1 MMMNHYDNLV
11 QALQY
16 LSSVCDG
23 AQEQDGSGFNGLDS
37 GFGKSLA
44 EQSYSRQLSDGQIAA
59 AVKMVQKYR
68 GQVESAG
75 IQLPRESDFQI
86 ATETRIVQDGNSLLV
101 YAPATPKDAFW
112 AAINAVKTI
121 PGRKWEPNIDGKPW
135 RVPGAQVAMLR
146 ELFPDVDF
154 EFTAVSQPEP
164 EPVKIQPATITKNG
178 SGYQVKFPKNDA
190 DFADRL
196 DAVRNLPNRKWVMDG
211 GYWLVADIFGVET
224 LLKMH
229 SYKLDEATRQDLQAR
244 KAVAN
249 RSERPADFE
258 VPGVHGTPY
267 PFQVDGVYL
276 ADKANG
282 RLIIG
287 DEMGLGK
294 TMQALMYL
302 QLHPELRPA
311 VIVVPAT
318 VKTHWKR
325 QYRQWLQNSDR
336 IEVLEGTKPKMLP
349 TADVYIIN
357 YDILSAWL
365 PLLLKAD
372 PKAAIAD
379 EAHYCFPYDTKVL
392 TSEGWSSIGDI
403 VESDN
408 EYYVPSFNSL
418 GNVVEYKSVTN
429 KFKRTFSG
437 GLLRVTH
444 ENGSFSCTPNH
455 KIWTEEYGYVPA
467 EKISNGTNLRMVR
480 KEILDTEK
488 RKDDRS
494 LLFQKLRVKMVKQST
509 GNKKKAKKFN
519 EKDRMENLRMVW
531 DSIFFFIKRGKGQ
544 QCQNV
549 LRKLVR
555 STMAYDITGKER
567 NIKQVCQTNGK
578 RKQGEEKAG
587 CKSQNEVEQSNAKA
601 VGSGKSK
608 RISFGKNLSFAWW
621 QWAINRTAAFIAKN
635 FGVVRRLPGI
645 PNLDITSQREFSVA
659 SLMLQSGFS
668 PSGKQD
674 GHRSGWEFSQK
685 QKMEV
690 SGQAENGNFEFSR
703 VVSIEVLEPG
713 SNGESAGGSRQD
725 QFVYNIEVEGNH
737 NYFIQDGVLVSNCKN
752 PKAARTKA
760 FDTLAK
766 QCKSVLLLTGTAIQ
780 NRPAELWKLLN
791 LVAPKAWP
799 KFFDFAHRYCDAK
812 KQAVRYRDKATGRMV
827 NREIWD
833 FSGASNLPELH
844 ERIKPYFIR
853 RLKKDVLTLGEKS
866 RITVPLDVPESKLRD
881 YHVAMQAAMDKLIE
895 DGKEDAAQLV
905 MFEKAKQAAFD
916 AKIEAVIEWVSNML
930 ESGRKLV
937 LFAIH
942 KDAVK
947 RLLSAFP
954 NVSVSITGETS
965 QKARN
970 MAVDR
975 FQNDDKVRL
984 FIGNIQAAGVGITLT
999 AASDVAFA
1007 EFDWTPSNHLQAEDR
1022 CHRISQE
1029 AATVQA
1035 WYLILPDTIEEA
1047 IVNLL
1052 YSKSVVV
1059 SAVLDGTTDKLENA
1073 SIFGEFLN
1081 IMKGVTK

>member
-1 MMMNHYDNLV
+1 MNHYDNLV

-75 IQLPRESDFQI
+75 IQLPRESDFNI

-101 YAPATPKDAFW
+101 YAPASPKDAFW

-135 RVPGAQVAMLR
+135 RVPGNQVAMLR

-178 SGYQVKFPKNDA
+178 SGYQVRFAKNDA

-196 DAVRNLPNRKWVMDG
+196 DAVRNLPNRKWNSDG
-211 GYWLVADIFGVET
+211 GHWLVADIFGVET

-229 SYKLDEATRQDLQAR
+229 SYELDEATRQDLQAR

-249 RSERPADFE
+249 RSERPDDFE

-325 QYRQWLQNSDR
+325 QYRQWLKSNDR

-357 YDILSAWL
+357 YDILKFWL
-365 PLLLKAD
+365 PLLQKAGI
-372 PKAAIAD
+372 KSVIAD
-379 EAHYCFPYDTKVL
+379 EAHYL
-392 TSEGWSSIGDI
+392 
-403 VESDN
+403 
-408 EYYVPSFNSL
+408 
-418 GNVVEYKSVTN
+418 KS
-429 KFKRTFSG
+429 
-437 GLLRVTH
+437 
-444 ENGSFSCTPNH
+444 
-455 KIWTEEYGYVPA
+455 A
-467 EKISNGTNLRMVR
+467 
-480 KEILDTEK
+480 
-488 RKDDRS
+488 
-494 LLFQKLRVKMVKQST
+494 
-509 GNKKKAKKFN
+509 
-519 EKDRMENLRMVW
+519 
-531 DSIFFFIKRGKGQ
+531 
-544 QCQNV
+544 
-549 LRKLVR
+549 
-555 STMAYDITGKER
+555 
-567 NIKQVCQTNGK
+567 
-578 RKQGEEKAG
+578 
-587 CKSQNEVEQSNAKA
+587 
-601 VGSGKSK
+601 
-608 RISFGKNLSFAWW
+608 
-621 QWAINRTAAFIAKN
+621 TA
-635 FGVVRRLPGI
+635 
-645 PNLDITSQREFSVA
+645 Q
-659 SLMLQSGFS
+659 
-668 PSGKQD
+668 
-674 GHRSGWEFSQK
+674 
-685 QKMEV
+685 
-690 SGQAENGNFEFSR
+690 
-703 VVSIEVLEPG
+703 
-713 SNGESAGGSRQD
+713 
-725 QFVYNIEVEGNH
+725 
-737 NYFIQDGVLVSNCKN
+737 
-752 PKAARTKA
+752 RTKA
-760 FDTLAK
+760 FDALAK
-766 QCKSVLLLTGTAIQ
+766 QCQSVLLLTGTAIQ

-791 LVAPKAWP
+791 LVSPKSWP

-866 RITVPLDVPESKLRD
+866 RITVPLDVPESKLHD

-895 DGKEDAAQLV
+895 DGKEDVAQLV

-916 AKIEAVIEWVSNML
+916 AKIEAVIEWVGNML

-942 KDAVK
+942 KDTVK
-947 RLLSAFP
+947 RLKSAFP
-954 NVSVSITGETS
+954 DVSVSITGETS
-965 QKARN
+965 QKDRN

-1022 CHRISQE
+1022 IYRIGTT
-1029 AATVQA
+1029 ATTVQA

-1081 IMKGVTK
+1081 IMKSSTRVEK